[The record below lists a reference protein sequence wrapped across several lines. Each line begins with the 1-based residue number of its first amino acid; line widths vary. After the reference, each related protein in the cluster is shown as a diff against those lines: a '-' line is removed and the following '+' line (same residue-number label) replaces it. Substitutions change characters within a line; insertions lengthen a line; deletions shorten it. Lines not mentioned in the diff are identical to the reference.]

1 MTRLIEVSQF
11 QTKPVWL
18 DRQGAIVIEKVSSQ
32 WECDI
37 VSGTQSISGPLRV
50 GMEMPPAISLSH
62 SLSLLALSLSLIGLV
77 LALLCSPLGVQPYD
91 MTLHMQRPLLLLPI
105 SHYLAGPSSLNCNG
119 HPGSPSHPLFR
130 GCFSSLVISLNC
142 HFSCRHLL

>member
-1 MTRLIEVSQF
+1 MSMTRLIEVSQF

-37 VSGTQSISGPLRV
+37 VSGTQSSSGPLRV
-50 GMEMPPAISLSH
+50 GMEMLPAFSLSELYLSLAL
-62 SLSLLALSLSLIGLV
+62 SLSQPYLSLSLIGLV

-91 MTLHMQRPLLLLPI
+91 VTLHMQRPLL
-105 SHYLAGPSSLNCNG
+105 
-119 HPGSPSHPLFR
+119 
-130 GCFSSLVISLNC
+130 
-142 HFSCRHLL
+142 